1 MAYIADIIL
10 IAIFA
15 LVIIISAHKGFFK
28 SLIDFA
34 GSFIAI
40 IAARVLSSTFAVPVY
55 DSLVKHGVENT
66 LISRLGEGASVDYTQ
81 QLEEVINALPE
92 SISGVLQMMGLDR
105 EMLAEK
111 ISSANLNGENLI
123 ESLMNTVITPV
134 ATAVIQFIMFA
145 FLAIVLIIIIK
156 FFGRLLDKIIKKLP
170 VIKSFNKTLGGVF
183 GVLRG
188 AIDVVVVSLLISVVA
203 GFVSNQEF
211 MAAVDSSIII
221 NAVRNI
227 FTSLVGISI

>member
-156 FFGRLLDKIIKKLP
+156 FLGRLLDKIIKKLP
-170 VIKSFNKTLGGVF
+170 VIKGFNKTLGGVF

-211 MAAVDSSIII
+211 MAAVDSSVII

>member
-156 FFGRLLDKIIKKLP
+156 FLGRLLDKIIKKLP
-170 VIKSFNKTLGGVF
+170 VIKGFNKTLGGVF

-188 AIDVVVVSLLISVVA
+188 VIDVVVVSLLISVVA

-211 MAAVDSSIII
+211 MVAVDSSIII